1 MTIGIGPVV
10 SERKVQWGMVTRLI
24 EGRIRELKQGS
35 GDTDGNVT
43 SSEAG
48 AAPDLRS
55 KSSQFSISADES
67 GRSAASIPE
76 ETDDEESEDDQ
87 EKTDTESS
95 LVAEPGPQERN
106 RQSPSMLNFDDE
118 IDRTSTPV
126 SGARPAVE
134 TSRAKEAMAQSRNE
148 ALRSQRDFP
157 SQDAVE
163 RVTGY
168 SSAVAAGEPRR
179 GSSNIDLGPAG
190 FGNSLSRQWT
200 YDPFAIFNA
209 DFGDRAEQK
218 VFPQA

>member
-24 EGRIRELKQGS
+24 EGRIRELKQAS

-95 LVAEPGPQERN
+95 LAAEPGPQERN

-126 SGARPAVE
+126 SGAPSGGNFPCEGSDGTVAE
-134 TSRAKEAMAQSRNE
+134 
-148 ALRSQRDFP
+148 RSASKSARFS

-163 RVTGY
+163 RVTG
-168 SSAVAAGEPRR
+168 
-179 GSSNIDLGPAG
+179 
-190 FGNSLSRQWT
+190 
-200 YDPFAIFNA
+200 
-209 DFGDRAEQK
+209 
-218 VFPQA
+218 